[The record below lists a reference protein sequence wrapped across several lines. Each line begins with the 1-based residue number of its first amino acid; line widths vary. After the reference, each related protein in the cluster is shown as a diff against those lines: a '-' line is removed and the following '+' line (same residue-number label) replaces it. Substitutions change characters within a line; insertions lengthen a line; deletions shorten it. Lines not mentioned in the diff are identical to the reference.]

1 MTAGIQGLPQLIQS
15 RYGNPVILASITI
28 TDTNVHTYLTDP
40 KSIFIKKLGTSE
52 PAIESYAIWTY
63 NSENQTVTVQP
74 LTNIVNDGSYPDVN
88 LIPSYTVNPGGTD
101 WRMFPFSSYPIE
113 YLSVALSFSTAPT
126 LGNVTAPAFE
136 GVLVYLYAYYK

>member
-1 MTAGIQGLPQLIQS
+1 
-15 RYGNPVILASITI
+15 
-28 TDTNVHTYLTDP
+28 
-40 KSIFIKKLGTSE
+40 
-52 PAIESYAIWTY
+52 
-63 NSENQTVTVQP
+63 
-74 LTNIVNDGSYPDVN
+74 VNDGSYPDVN

-126 LGNVTAPAFE
+126 LGNVTSPAFE

>member
-40 KSIFIKKLGTSE
+40 KNIFIKKFGTSE

-126 LGNVTAPAFE
+126 LGNVTSPAFE

>member
-40 KSIFIKKLGTSE
+40 KNIFIKKFGISE
-52 PAIESYAIWTY
+52 PAFESYAIWTY
-63 NSENQTVTVQP
+63 NTENQAVTVQP

-88 LIPSYTVNPGGTD
+88 LVPSYTVNPGGTD
-101 WRMFPFSSYPIE
+101 WRMFPFSNYPIE
-113 YLSVALSFSTAPT
+113 YLSVALGFSTAPSS
-126 LGNVTAPAFE
+126 GS
-136 GVLVYLYAYYK
+136 VLVYLYAYYK